1 MELESGM
8 RRERQGPECWD
19 KKPMRAKD
27 RMTERWSMTRKK
39 YQGPR
44 DEAISVRAREQNK
57 DRQTERGRQ
66 IKTSEN
72 WRRGNCMEG
81 HREKWGNAE
90 REKIR

>member
-66 IKTSEN
+66 IRHQRIGDEGTA
-72 WRRGNCMEG
+72 WRVT
-81 HREKWGNAE
+81 EKNGGMQK
-90 REKIR
+90 EKK